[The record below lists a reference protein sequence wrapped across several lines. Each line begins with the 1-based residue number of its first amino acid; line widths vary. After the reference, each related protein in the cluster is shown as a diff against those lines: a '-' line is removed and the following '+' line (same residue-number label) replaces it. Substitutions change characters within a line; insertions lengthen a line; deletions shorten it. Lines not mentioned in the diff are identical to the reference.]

1 MSDADIQK
9 MMGKNG
15 YKKVDEELT
24 AEVTETTL
32 FYTEAKGK
40 VVPFATKT
48 VDKVLN
54 IETMYVEKE
63 KNLASIKTDHLM
75 TLNRQLTGDYLI
87 EKSVEC
93 QTYNYKRNG
102 NMKRDEN
109 ISNIILGI
117 LTIIAVLL

>member
-48 VDKVLN
+48 VDKV
-54 IETMYVEKE
+54 
-63 KNLASIKTDHLM
+63 
-75 TLNRQLTGDYLI
+75 
-87 EKSVEC
+87 
-93 QTYNYKRNG
+93 
-102 NMKRDEN
+102 
-109 ISNIILGI
+109 
-117 LTIIAVLL
+117 

>member
-1 MSDADIQK
+1 
-9 MMGKNG
+9 
-15 YKKVDEELT
+15 
-24 AEVTETTL
+24 
-32 FYTEAKGK
+32 
-40 VVPFATKT
+40 
-48 VDKVLN
+48 
-54 IETMYVEKE
+54 
-63 KNLASIKTDHLM
+63 M

-117 LTIIAVLL
+117 LTIIADLL

>member
-63 KNLASIKTDHLM
+63 KNLASIK
-75 TLNRQLTGDYLI
+75 LI
-87 EKSVEC
+87 
-93 QTYNYKRNG
+93 
-102 NMKRDEN
+102 
-109 ISNIILGI
+109 I
-117 LTIIAVLL
+117 